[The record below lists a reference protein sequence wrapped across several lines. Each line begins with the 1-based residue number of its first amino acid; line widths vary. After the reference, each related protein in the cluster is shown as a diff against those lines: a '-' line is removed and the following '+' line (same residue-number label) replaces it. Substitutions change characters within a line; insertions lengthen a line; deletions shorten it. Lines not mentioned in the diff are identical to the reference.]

1 MAERQTGRHRR
12 PPESQATYREVFAV
26 GEFRALWLAQ
36 ALSFVGDQ
44 LAQVALAVLVYER
57 TNSALLTALTY
68 ALTYIPPIVGG
79 PVLSGLA
86 DLFPRRRVMVIC
98 DVLRAGLVALMALQA
113 MPFWMLCV
121 LVFLTVLLGAPFS
134 AARAAVLPDVLPGD
148 RYVAGSAITNIT
160 HQGTQMLGFLA
171 GGAVVA
177 VVGTREALA
186 LDSVTFALSAVI
198 LVAGLRRRPA
208 PKKRRGRQSLGLWQS
223 TWDGGRLVFG
233 DPTLRSLVSFAWL
246 CGFYVVPEGLAAPYA
261 ATFDGGAVTVGLLMS
276 AMPTGMVIGAF
287 VFSRFVRPSDRIRSM
302 GWMSI
307 LACAPLVGA
316 AAHPP
321 LWLVVVLWALSGVG
335 SAYQLAANAAFVAA
349 VPPSGRGQAFGL
361 AQSGILAGQG
371 LGILVAGAAAQVLG
385 PETVVAFAGALG
397 LSLAAVLTVSW
408 NQVRGQVIASMYE
421 RGAGAGAGPAASGP
435 GGSDPGRGPG
445 PGPGSGPG
453 TPPDA
458 PEVHPE
464 VEAGVERVSTIVAAG
479 RGPGEPTNG
488 SAPADG
494 SGRVPEPDFAPGPET
509 APGPEAAPG
518 TEDGPVPEAA
528 LGSEYAR
535 GPYPGDGADGG
546 GRAGAGRTNGAGAA
560 GDAGTSAF
568 SGTNGAG
575 GIGGAEATGA
585 VGNGD
590 AQPAPSVDGEGTVSP
605 EADPALQEADPAAE
619 VPHQTRGGGRARRGR
634 HGGHEG
640 APPTDG
646 DERPPRDAWRSAP
659 AP

>member
-12 PPESQATYREVFAV
+12 PPEAQATYREVFAV
-26 GEFRALWLAQ
+26 SEFRALWLAQ

-57 TNSALLTALTY
+57 TESPLLTALTY

-98 DVLRAGLVALMALQA
+98 DVVRAALVALMALQA
-113 MPFWMLCV
+113 MPFWMLCA

-148 RYVAGSAITNIT
+148 RYVAGSAINNIT
-160 HQGTQMLGFLA
+160 HQATQMLGFLA

-208 PKKRRGRQSLGLWQS
+208 PKRRERESLGLWKG
-223 TWDGGRLVFG
+223 TWNGGRLVFG

-246 CGFYVVPEGLAAPYA
+246 CAFYVIPEGLAAPYA

-287 VFSRFVRPSDRIRSM
+287 VFSRCVRPTNRIRSM

-307 LACAPLVGA
+307 LACAPLIGA

-321 LWLVVVLWALSGVG
+321 LWLVVVLWALSGMG

-349 VPPSGRGQAFGL
+349 VPASGRGQAFGL

-397 LSLAAVLTVSW
+397 LSVAAVLTLSW

-421 RGAGAGAGPAASGP
+421 QAG
-435 GGSDPGRGPG
+435 GGSDSGPRS
-445 PGPGSGPG
+445 GSGPG
-453 TPPDA
+453 AGAPDTERVPPR
-458 PEVHPE
+458 
-464 VEAGVERVSTIVAAG
+464 GVE
-479 RGPGEPTNG
+479 
-488 SAPADG
+488 D
-494 SGRVPEPDFAPGPET
+494 VPDS
-509 APGPEAAPG
+509 PG
-518 TEDGPVPEAA
+518 TEGAPV
-528 LGSEYAR
+528 
-535 GPYPGDGADGG
+535 
-546 GRAGAGRTNGAGAA
+546 
-560 GDAGTSAF
+560 
-568 SGTNGAG
+568 
-575 GIGGAEATGA
+575 AEA
-585 VGNGD
+585 VD
-590 AQPAPSVDGEGTVSP
+590 ARP
-605 EADPALQEADPAAE
+605 
-619 VPHQTRGGGRARRGR
+619 
-634 HGGHEG
+634 
-640 APPTDG
+640 
-646 DERPPRDAWRSAP
+646 ERPPRGVWRSAP